1 MSDEQ
6 YLDDDGGSKYDGL
19 VTGLVLATTL
29 ALVVGIVL
37 VNMALK
43 EYGKNWF

>member
-6 YLDDDGGSKYDGL
+6 YLDDDGGKNYDGL
-19 VTGLVLATTL
+19 VTGLVFVTTL
-29 ALVVGIVL
+29 VILMAVIV
-37 VNMALK
+37 VNMALT